1 MKILIAIEK
10 KRRSFLFVVMGLSL
24 AMSLSAC
31 GSTTDLIEY
40 VERPVEEIYNDA
52 FEEFERG
59 NFQVAALQF
68 DEVERQHPYSKWARR
83 AMIMS
88 AYTYYLQNQYEE
100 TIMTAQRFVALY
112 PGNSSAAYAYY
123 LIAQSYY
130 EQISDVQRDQRMTEL
145 AQQSFVELIRRFPNT
160 DYARDGVLKLDL
172 TLDHLAG
179 KEMEVG
185 RYYLNRG
192 QYAAAIQRFS
202 LVIEKYQRTTHAAEA
217 LHRLTELYVSL
228 GIEHEAQTSAAILG
242 HNFPDSDWYADSYR
256 ILVERDL
263 EPIRHEGSWLSKIW
277 QTVF

>member
-1 MKILIAIEK
+1 MQILKAIK
-10 KRRSFLFVVMGLSL
+10 NKHRSFLSAAIGISVSVSL
-24 AMSLSAC
+24 AAC

-52 FEEFERG
+52 FEAFQRG

-83 AMIMS
+83 AMMMS

-100 TIMTAQRFVALY
+100 TIMTAQRFVGLY

-145 AQQSFVELIRRFPNT
+145 AQQSFIELIRRFPNT
-160 DYARDGVLKLDL
+160 DYARDAVLKLDL
-172 TLDHLAG
+172 TRDHLAG

-185 RYYLNRG
+185 RYYLERG
-192 QYAAAIQRFS
+192 QYAAAIQRFA
-202 LVIEKYQRTTHAAEA
+202 LVIEKYQRTTHTAEA

-228 GIEHEAQTSAAILG
+228 GIEREAQTSAAILG
-242 HNFPDSDWYADSYR
+242 YNFPDSDWYADSYR

-263 EPIRHEGSWLSKIW
+263 RPVRHEDSWLSKIW
-277 QTVF
+277 HSVF